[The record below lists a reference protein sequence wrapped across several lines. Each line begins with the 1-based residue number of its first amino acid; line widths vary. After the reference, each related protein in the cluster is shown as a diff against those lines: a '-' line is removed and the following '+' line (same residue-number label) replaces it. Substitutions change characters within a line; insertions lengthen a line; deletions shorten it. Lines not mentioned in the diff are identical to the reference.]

1 MTTYEKYMK
10 KYGIGYSTIRR
21 FGLKLA
27 LFVYD
32 RASRKCEICG
42 NENNLTIHH
51 KNNKGINLEHTG
63 HKELVDNSL
72 DNLIVLC
79 RKCHGSIHGK
89 QGKGILHN
97 TNGPF
102 LRKGRE
108 KEYGKEYYLKHK
120 EDFRNYYLSNKEKY
134 KTKFK

>member
-1 MTTYEKYMK
+1 MTINERYVK
-10 KYGIGYSTIRR
+10 KYGLGYATIKR

-32 RASRKCEICG
+32 RANRKCEICG

-51 KNNKGINLEHTG
+51 KNNKGINLEHAG

-89 QGKGILHN
+89 QGKGILH
-97 TNGPF
+97 
-102 LRKGRE
+102 RKGGGRKGAGENGTFARKGHE
-108 KEYGKEYYLKHK
+108 KEYNRNYYLKHK
-120 EDFRNYYLSNKEKY
+120 ENYARRN
-134 KTKFK
+134 